1 MKRLKAICIIIFIL
15 TAAGFGYY
23 QFKGIKNVDKLAPLI
38 SIDNKVMEVSTKDDT
53 QTLLSGVTANDTKD
67 GDVTSSIVIEGMSTF
82 LEKGRRLVTYAA
94 LTRIY
99 MSARP
104 PERSF
109 TQTIY
114 LPDLY
119 WKSLLG
125 SQRGPLTCR
134 VHESR
139 GLSGWGYHKKD

>member
-94 LTRIY
+94 FDSDLHVSKATREIIY
-99 MSARP
+99 TDYISPR
-104 PERSF
+104 F
-109 TQTIY
+109 I
-114 LPDLY
+114 L
-119 WKSLLG
+119 KSLLG
-125 SQRGPLTCR
+125 SQRGPLT
-134 VHESR
+134 
-139 GLSGWGYHKKD
+139 L